1 MQGELKGWFIGVT
14 AETRAKIGS
23 QKLGQNWLAEFDP
36 CNFYPCISTPL
47 PIRVKHHASLVY
59 LHSTRVPGLSLSGKI
74 ITEIDPDRSKFGFLP
89 LMAGCCDGQIGA
101 LNAESF
107 AERVISGSDLVM
119 TNGNTLLGDKM
130 LEMLVVLQMDW
141 GFMEFMWGEYAE
153 EIMKTQPFNM
163 TVIAEGE

>member
-1 MQGELKGWFIGVT
+1 MFPNWFGLVVDW
-14 AETRAKIGS
+14 K
-23 QKLGQNWLAEFDP
+23 AEFPEAKLEGVDLL
-36 CNFYPCISTPL
+36 NDLLDIDMGRLY
-47 PIRVKHHASLVY
+47 
-59 LHSTRVPGLSLSGKI
+59 GKI

-107 AERVISGSDLVM
+107 AERVISGSNLVM

-130 LEMLVVLQMDW
+130 LEMLVVLRMNRE
-141 GFMEFMWGEYAE
+141 FMEFMRREYAE

>member
-1 MQGELKGWFIGVT
+1 
-14 AETRAKIGS
+14 
-23 QKLGQNWLAEFDP
+23 
-36 CNFYPCISTPL
+36 
-47 PIRVKHHASLVY
+47 
-59 LHSTRVPGLSLSGKI
+59 
-74 ITEIDPDRSKFGFLP
+74 
-89 LMAGCCDGQIGA
+89 MAGCCDGQIGA

-107 AERVISGSDLVM
+107 AERVISGSNLVM